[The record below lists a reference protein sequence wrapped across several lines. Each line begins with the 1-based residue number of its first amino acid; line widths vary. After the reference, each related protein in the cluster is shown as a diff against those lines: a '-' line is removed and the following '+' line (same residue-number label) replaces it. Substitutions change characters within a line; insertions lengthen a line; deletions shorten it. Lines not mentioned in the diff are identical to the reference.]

1 MGRFLNPGNVGF
13 KQIIKP
19 KTYVDKTGILAY
31 LNEWIDTD
39 SRFVCVSRARRFGKT
54 VAAQTIQAYYDNSCD
69 SHDLFAPYEIARDPS
84 YEEHINK
91 YDVIGLD
98 VQSFFLL
105 DDDPQAFIKRL
116 ETAVLEEVC
125 AKWSDIDGLK
135 DMRLVNALIKVHE
148 TTGAKFVFVIDEW
161 DAVFRYYPK
170 EDALQKSGFISFATC
185 SNRPQ

>member
-19 KTYVDKTGILAY
+19 KTYVDKTGIIAY

-54 VAAQTIQAYYDNSCD
+54 VAARTIRAYYDKSCD

-105 DDDPQAFIKRL
+105 D
-116 ETAVLEEVC
+116 
-125 AKWSDIDGLK
+125 
-135 DMRLVNALIKVHE
+135 
-148 TTGAKFVFVIDEW
+148 
-161 DAVFRYYPK
+161 VFRLIQSLTPLDGHAPSLT
-170 EDALQKSGFISFATC
+170 ESS
-185 SNRPQ
+185 

>member
-1 MGRFLNPGNVGF
+1 MGIFLNPGNVGF

-19 KTYVDKTGILAY
+19 KTYVDKTGIIAY

-54 VAAQTIQAYYDNSCD
+54 VAARTIRAYYDKSCN

-116 ETAVLEEVC
+116 
-125 AKWSDIDGLK
+125 
-135 DMRLVNALIKVHE
+135 
-148 TTGAKFVFVIDEW
+148 
-161 DAVFRYYPK
+161 
-170 EDALQKSGFISFATC
+170 
-185 SNRPQ
+185 